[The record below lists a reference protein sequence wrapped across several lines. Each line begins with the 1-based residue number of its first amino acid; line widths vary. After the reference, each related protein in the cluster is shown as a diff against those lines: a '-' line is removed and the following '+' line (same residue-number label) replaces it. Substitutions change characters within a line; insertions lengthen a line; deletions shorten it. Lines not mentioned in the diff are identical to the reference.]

1 MTTLGVVGAG
11 QLGRMLAHAAQ
22 RLGTPIRFLADGP
35 DDPACQVC
43 PDWVTGPLAALGTD
57 VVTFE
62 HELVDLAEV
71 AALEQHALV
80 RPGAHALAAVADKAA
95 MRAAVDAADVP
106 APPWQVVS
114 TRAELDIVRQRWPE
128 HVIKLVRGGYDGRG
142 VSVRPTADEAG
153 QWLQQGPLLV
163 EPVVPF
169 LSELAVVAARRP
181 GGELVTY
188 DPVHTV
194 QVDGQC
200 REVRAPADIGKQRD
214 AEARSIAARLA
225 AALDVVGLLAVELFV
240 TSDGLLVNELAVR
253 PHNTGHHSIDAC
265 ATSQFE
271 NHIRAVLDL
280 PLGPTTLQSPAV
292 MVNVVGDRAGNDPRH
307 HVAEALAVAPDAHLH
322 LYGKEP
328 RFNRKLGHV
337 TVCDDDLDAASAR
350 AWAAVAALRGDVP

>member
-1 MTTLGVVGAG
+1 VTTLGVVGAG
-11 QLGRMLAHAAQ
+11 QLGRMLGHAAQ
-22 RLGTPIRFLADGP
+22 RMGVPMRVLADGP

-43 PDWVTGPLAALGTD
+43 PDWVTGPLAALATD

-62 HELVDLAEV
+62 HELVDLDEV
-71 AALEQHALV
+71 AALERTALV
-80 RPGAHALAAVADKAA
+80 RPGAQALSAVANKAA
-95 MRAAVDAADVP
+95 MRAAVDAVGAP
-106 APPWQVVS
+106 APPWAVV
-114 TRAELDIVRQRWPE
+114 TTTAELDDARRRWPE

-142 VSVRPTADEAG
+142 VSVRPSADDARE
-153 QWLQQGPLLV
+153 WLRQGPLLV

-169 LSELAVVAARRP
+169 ESELAVIVARRP

-188 DPVHTV
+188 DPVHTL

-200 REVRAPADIGKQRD
+200 REVRAPSGVGMQRD

-240 TSDGLLVNELAVR
+240 TADGLLVNELAVR
-253 PHNTGHHSIDAC
+253 PHNTGHHTIDAC
-265 ATSQFE
+265 VTSQFE

-280 PLGPTTLQSPAV
+280 PLGPTTLHSSAV

-307 HVAEALAVAPDAHLH
+307 HVAEALAVAPDAHIH
-322 LYGKEP
+322 LYGKLP

-350 AWAAVAALRGDVP
+350 AWAAVAALKGDLP